1 MWRFHDSSQES
12 MLLILHANRNHGIV
26 WARTIKVGWAKNSG
40 AAWAGKSGIGW
51 ARNSGTIRARTLGE
65 KLRML
70 TLRVSVWLTR
80 SHLLE
85 ALLCLENL
93 CGSNHTLK
101 PRYWQGIE
109 MVPSE
114 GDIEP

>member
-1 MWRFHDSSQES
+1 MWRFHDSLLES
-12 MLLILHANRNHGIV
+12 MLLILHANRNHGLV
-26 WARTIKVGWAKNSG
+26 
-40 AAWAGKSGIGW
+40 W

-109 MVPSE
+109 MVLSE

>member
-1 MWRFHDSSQES
+1 VWRFHDSLLES
-12 MLLILHANRNHGIV
+12 MLLILHANRNHGLV
-26 WARTIKVGWAKNSG
+26 WARTIGTACAGNSG
-40 AAWAGKSGIGW
+40 IVG
-51 ARNSGTIRARTLGE
+51 ARTLG
-65 KLRML
+65 KNIRML
-70 TLRVSVWLTR
+70 TLGVPVWLTR

-85 ALLCLENL
+85 TLICLQNS
-93 CGSNHTLK
+93 CGSIHTLK

>member
-12 MLLILHANRNHGIV
+12 MLLILHANRNHGLV
-26 WARTIKVGWAKNSG
+26 WARTIGTAC
-40 AAWAGKSGIGW
+40 AGNSGIGR
-51 ARNSGTIRARTLGE
+51 ARNSGIVGARTLG
-65 KLRML
+65 KNIRML
-70 TLRVSVWLTR
+70 TLGVPVWLTR

-85 ALLCLENL
+85 TLICLQNL
-93 CGSNHTLK
+93 SGSVHTLK
-101 PRYWQGIE
+101 TRYWQGIE

>member
-1 MWRFHDSSQES
+1 MWRFHDSLLES

-26 WARTIKVGWAKNSG
+26 WARTIKVGWA
-40 AAWAGKSGIGW
+40 
-51 ARNSGTIRARTLGE
+51 RNSGIVGARTLG
-65 KLRML
+65 KNIRML
-70 TLRVSVWLTR
+70 TLGVPVWLTR

-85 ALLCLENL
+85 TLICLQNL
-93 CGSNHTLK
+93 SGSIHTLK
-101 PRYWQGIE
+101 TRYWQGIE

>member
-26 WARTIKVGWAKNSG
+26 WARTIKVGWA
-40 AAWAGKSGIGW
+40 
-51 ARNSGTIRARTLGE
+51 RNSGIIRARTLGE
-65 KLRML
+65 KFRML
-70 TLRVSVWLTR
+70 ILGVSVWLTR

-109 MVPSE
+109 MVPSK